1 MIIHYKRSLLW
12 ILWVYGLKMKKKKQT
27 NNYYFLQIYPM
38 KLILILYFT
47 HKIETL

>member
-12 ILWVYGLKMKKKKQT
+12 ILWVYGLKMKKKKN

-38 KLILILYFT
+38 KLILVLHFT